1 MSERRV
7 FRSRAH
13 VHINKFISLSLPLDE
28 VFEAVAT
35 VGRRVLV
42 AVKHPRV
49 GRNVKARVSEVDM
62 ERFDEEERDAILRD
76 TEKTLT
82 GLGYPKKQARAAIAQ
97 VRDDALGK
105 KSHEVVAMAL
115 RAARPPDG
123 TEIVESTRGK
133 ESGQTGDPE

>member
-42 AVKHPRV
+42 AIKHPRV
-49 GRNVKARVSEVDM
+49 GANVKARVAAADM
-62 ERFDEEERDAILRD
+62 DRFDEEERDQMLRD
-76 TEKTLT
+76 TEKMLT
-82 GLGYPKKQARAAIAQ
+82 GLGYPKKQARATVDQI
-97 VRDDALGK
+97 RDDALGK

-115 RAARPPDG
+115 KAARPPEG
-123 TEIVESTRGK
+123 TEVVESTRGK
-133 ESGQTGDPE
+133 ESRQTSEPE